1 LSAGTVNNTPAERPR
16 LHVVMFACMRVC
28 MQTLALVCQKGGAG
42 KTTLA
47 IHLAAE
53 AAARG
58 LRTLLLDLDPQA
70 SAARWADR
78 RKPGVSDVDVTV
90 ESPARLD
97 AALLQAEREG
107 YELVVLDTA
116 PHADQA
122 ALRVARLAD
131 LVLVPVRPSILDL
144 DAMGASLDLCV
155 LARRPAAVVLNAAP
169 IRSRV
174 VQEATE
180 AVAKLGAEVFPVI
193 VRERVALR
201 HSLVDGRVARE
212 FEPGGAAAMEI
223 TALYMQTCKR
233 ANIPTQETV

>member
-1 LSAGTVNNTPAERPR
+1 
-16 LHVVMFACMRVC
+16 

-53 AAARG
+53 AATHG

-78 RKPGVSDVDVTV
+78 RKPGAIDVDVAV

-97 AALLQAEREG
+97 AALRRPSARAMTWWCWTPRPTPTRPRCG
-107 YELVVLDTA
+107 SLV
-116 PHADQA
+116 
-122 ALRVARLAD
+122 LAD
-131 LVLVPVRPSILDL
+131 LVLVPVRCSILDL
-144 DAMGASLDLCV
+144 DAVGASLDLCA

-174 VQEATE
+174 VQEAAET
-180 AVAKLGAEVFPVI
+180 VTRLGGDVFATI
-193 VRERVALR
+193 IRERVALR

-212 FEPGGAAAMEI
+212 FEPDGAAAAEM
-223 TALYMQTCKR
+223 TALYMETFKRVNTQTR
-233 ANIPTQETV
+233 EAV